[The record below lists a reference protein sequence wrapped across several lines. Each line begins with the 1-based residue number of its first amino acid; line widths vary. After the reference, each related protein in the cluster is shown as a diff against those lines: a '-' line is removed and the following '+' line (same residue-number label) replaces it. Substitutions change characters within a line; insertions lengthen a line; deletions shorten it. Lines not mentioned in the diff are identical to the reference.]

1 MFKVLNTFIKDNIHQ
16 SRKNIL
22 QEQSKLKELMESLL
36 ASKTA
41 VSGRYVEGFNNDIN
55 K

>member
-16 SRKNIL
+16 VRKNIPT
-22 QEQSKLKELMESLL
+22 EQSKLKELMDSLL
-36 ASKTA
+36 ASKPA
-41 VSGRYVEGFNNDIN
+41 VSGRYVEGFNNDLN